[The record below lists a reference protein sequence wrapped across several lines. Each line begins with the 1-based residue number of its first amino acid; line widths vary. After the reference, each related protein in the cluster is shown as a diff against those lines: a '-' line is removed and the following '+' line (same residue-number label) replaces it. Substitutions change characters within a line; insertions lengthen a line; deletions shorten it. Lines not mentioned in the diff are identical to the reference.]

1 MQNPPSLRRFWILL
15 LSLALVRG
23 LIYGAIIP
31 PWQAPDEPQHYEH
44 ARLIKEHGRSVS
56 RADILAEVR
65 NEIISSMQLH
75 RFWLFAPVFVKVQ
88 TADDVVPALQAY
100 WDASH
105 GQLHQPFPYY
115 WLQAQLL
122 KALRVEDA
130 TLQLYLM
137 RFVSC
142 LMGSVVILLTYFA
155 ARNLFPHDVFLQV
168 TIPSFVLFLPMHTHL
183 NSAVNNDNLAE
194 LGATVVLFIITLIVR
209 DGLTLTWPVLLVG
222 AIIVGMYAKTSFLF
236 VLPVAVLGILIGFWL
251 HVSHR
256 ARRFAIGLAL
266 SAVVIAI
273 SIFFFMQVRLPS
285 LLKRVPALRLAMGF
299 PLSLPEMVRILQ
311 ERWILYGKSI
321 FVGFWGS
328 FGWYSLR
335 LPTWLYLILGFVSI
349 AAVVGL
355 IYFAVR
361 AIRGSMSVEAS
372 LASVLL
378 LYGLALVL
386 ALSLTILRFL
396 SANVAWGG
404 FNAITLP
411 QGRFLFPAIL
421 AVSTLFM
428 LGIREL
434 IPRRY
439 RHTGIIA
446 IVGSLILLDMVSL
459 IVFVIP
465 YYYGPF

>member
-1 MQNPPSLRRFWILL
+1 
-15 LSLALVRG
+15 
-23 LIYGAIIP
+23 
-31 PWQAPDEPQHYEH
+31 
-44 ARLIKEHGRSVS
+44 
-56 RADILAEVR
+56 
-65 NEIISSMQLH
+65 MQLH

-88 TADDVVPALQAY
+88 TADDVVPALEAY
-100 WDASH
+100 WEASH
-105 GQLHQPFPYY
+105 GQLYQPFLYY

-142 LMGSVVILLTYFA
+142 LMGSAVILLIYFA
-155 ARNLFPHDVFLQV
+155 VRNLFPRDVFLQV
-168 TIPSFVLFLPMHTHL
+168 TIPSFVLFIPMHTHI

-194 LGATVVLFIITLIVR
+194 LSATVVLFAITLIVR
-209 DGLTLTWPVLLVG
+209 DGLALTRLVPLVG

-236 VLPVAVLGILIGFWL
+236 VIPVAILGILIGFWL
-251 HVSHR
+251 HASQR
-256 ARRFAIGLAL
+256 AKRFATGLAL
-266 SAVVIAI
+266 AAVVTAI
-273 SIFFFMQVRLPS
+273 SIVFFMQVRSLS
-285 LLKRVPALRLAMGF
+285 LLKRVPALRLATGF

-311 ERWILYGKSI
+311 ERWILYAKSI
-321 FVGFWGS
+321 FVGFWGC
-328 FGWYSLR
+328 FGWYSLQ
-335 LPTWLYLILGFVSI
+335 LPAWLYWILGCVS
-349 AAVVGL
+349 AAAGVGL

-361 AIRGSMSVEAS
+361 AIRGSVRVEAS
-372 LASVLL
+372 QASVLF
-378 LYGLALVL
+378 LYSLAFVL
-386 ALSLTILRFL
+386 ALSLTVLRFL

-411 QGRFLFPAIL
+411 QGRFLFPTIL

-434 IPRRY
+434 IPRWY

-446 IVGSLILLDMVSL
+446 IVGSLILLDLVSL
-459 IVFVIP
+459 VAFVIP

>member
-1 MQNPPSLRRFWILL
+1 MQSSLSLRGFWIVL

-23 LIYGAIIP
+23 LIYGAVIP
-31 PWQAPDEPQHYEH
+31 PWQAPDEPQHYEY
-44 ARLIKEHGRSVS
+44 ARLVKEYGHSVS
-56 RADILAEVR
+56 RADISPEVR
-65 NEIISSMQLH
+65 NEIISSMQSH

-105 GQLHQPFPYY
+105 GQLHQPFLYY

-122 KALRVEDA
+122 KVLHVEDA

-137 RFVSC
+137 RFVSS

-155 ARNLFPHDVFLQV
+155 VKNLFPHDVFLQITV
-168 TIPSFVLFLPMHTHL
+168 PSFVLFLPMHTHV

-194 LGATVVLFIITLIVR
+194 LSATVVLFVVTLILR
-209 DGLTLTWPVLLVG
+209 DGLTLTRLVPLVG
-222 AIIVGMYAKTSFLF
+222 AIVVGMYAKTSFLF
-236 VLPVAVLGILIGFWL
+236 VIPVALLGILISFWL
-251 HVSHR
+251 YASQR
-256 ARRFAIGLAL
+256 AKRFAIGLAL
-266 SAVVIAI
+266 VAVVIVI
-273 SIFFFMQVRLPS
+273 SIVFFMQVRLLS
-285 LLKRVPALRLAMGF
+285 LVKRVPALRLAMGF

-311 ERWILYGKSI
+311 ERWILYAKSF

-328 FGWYSLR
+328 FGWYSLQ
-335 LPTWLYLILGFVSI
+335 LPAWLYWILACVSI
-349 AAVVGL
+349 GSGVGL
-355 IYFAVR
+355 IYLAVR
-361 AIRGSMSVEAS
+361 TISGSVRVEAS
-372 LASVLL
+372 QVSVLF
-378 LYGLALVL
+378 LYSLAFVL
-386 ALSLTILRFL
+386 ALSLTVLRFL

-404 FNAITLP
+404 FNVTDLP

-428 LGIREL
+428 LGVREL

-446 IVGSLILLDMVSL
+446 IVGSLILLDLASL
-459 IVFVIP
+459 VAFIIP